1 MKLITYT
8 LTPEGE
14 IPAYVVTGGQFP
26 VPNNL
31 ESPQDYT
38 LVGWATDDAPED
50 EIIDIKTYLIEIGAE
65 TWTNP
70 EGEPMDIDLLVAA
83 IQSIGE

>member
-14 IPAYVVTGGQFP
+14 IPAYIVNGGQFA
-26 VPNNL
+26 VANNL

-38 LVGWATDDAPED
+38 LVGWATNDAPED
-50 EIIDIKTYLIEIGAE
+50 EIIDLKNYLIEIGAE

-70 EGEPMDIDLLVAA
+70 EGEPIDIDALVTV
-83 IQSIGE
+83 IMSLGE